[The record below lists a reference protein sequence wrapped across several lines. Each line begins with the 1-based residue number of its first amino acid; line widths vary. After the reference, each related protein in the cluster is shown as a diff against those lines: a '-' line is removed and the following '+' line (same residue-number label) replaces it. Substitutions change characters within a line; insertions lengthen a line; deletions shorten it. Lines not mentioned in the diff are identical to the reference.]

1 MTKLSW
7 LLGLFAPVLSGV
19 FCCCF
24 GADPSEGPIAG
35 DLRPGG
41 TVSPSIVDSSTL
53 TGKVICG
60 YQGWFNCEG
69 DGANLGWTHWAR
81 DRRKSM
87 GPKNATVDLWP
98 DLSELPA
105 ESRFKTRFR
114 HEDGRVAE
122 VFSSATPEVV
132 DMHFRWMQEYGID
145 GVFLQRFA
153 NGLDQGPLQRH
164 KDHVL
169 DLVRSEAARKGRV
182 YGIMYDLSGLRNG
195 QVRRVLSDYRQLME
209 EHAFDRDARYL
220 KHRGKPLVAVWGIG
234 FNDGRRYT
242 LSECVALVEALKEDG
257 CAVMLGVPSFWRDGT
272 RDATDDEQL
281 KNLIGKADIVSPWTV
296 GRYQTPQQAIR
307 HAESVW
313 RTDQDWC
320 DARGVDFLPVAFPGF
335 SWHQLKGSQLNLI
348 PRRGGDFFWSQVFG
362 ANQAGCRMLYV
373 AMFDEVDEGTAVFK
387 CDPDPPVSETENFLS
402 LKETPRDHY
411 LKLVGEAAKGFR
423 GEFKIKREMP
433 RR

>member
-1 MTKLSW
+1 M
-7 LLGLFAPVLSGV
+7 
-19 FCCCF
+19 
-24 GADPSEGPIAG
+24 
-35 DLRPGG
+35 
-41 TVSPSIVDSSTL
+41 
-53 TGKVICG
+53 
-60 YQGWFNCEG
+60 
-69 DGANLGWTHWAR
+69 
-81 DRRKSM
+81 
-87 GPKNATVDLWP
+87 
-98 DLSELPA
+98 
-105 ESRFKTRFR
+105 
-114 HEDGRVAE
+114 
-122 VFSSATPEVV
+122 
-132 DMHFRWMQEYGID
+132 
-145 GVFLQRFA
+145 
-153 NGLDQGPLQRH
+153 
-164 KDHVL
+164 
-169 DLVRSEAARKGRV
+169 
-182 YGIMYDLSGLRNG
+182 
-195 QVRRVLSDYRQLME
+195 
-209 EHAFDRDARYL
+209 
-220 KHRGKPLVAVWGIG
+220 AVWGIG

-281 KNLIGKADIVSPWTV
+281 KNLIAKADIVSPWTV

-320 DARGVDFLPVAFPGF
+320 DAHGVDFLPVAFPGF
-335 SWHQLKGSQLNLI
+335 SWHQLKGSQLDLI

-402 LKETPRDHY
+402 LKETPKDHY
-411 LKLVGEAAKGFR
+411 LNLVGEAAKGFR

>member
-1 MTKLSW
+1 
-7 LLGLFAPVLSGV
+7 
-19 FCCCF
+19 
-24 GADPSEGPIAG
+24 
-35 DLRPGG
+35 
-41 TVSPSIVDSSTL
+41 
-53 TGKVICG
+53 
-60 YQGWFNCEG
+60 
-69 DGANLGWTHWAR
+69 
-81 DRRKSM
+81 
-87 GPKNATVDLWP
+87 
-98 DLSELPA
+98 
-105 ESRFKTRFR
+105 
-114 HEDGRVAE
+114 
-122 VFSSATPEVV
+122 
-132 DMHFRWMQEYGID
+132 
-145 GVFLQRFA
+145 
-153 NGLDQGPLQRH
+153 
-164 KDHVL
+164 
-169 DLVRSEAARKGRV
+169 
-182 YGIMYDLSGLRNG
+182 MYDLSGLRNG

-348 PRRGGDFFWSQVFG
+348 
-362 ANQAGCRMLYV
+362 
-373 AMFDEVDEGTAVFK
+373 
-387 CDPDPPVSETENFLS
+387 
-402 LKETPRDHY
+402 
-411 LKLVGEAAKGFR
+411 R
-423 GEFKIKREMP
+423 GEEVIFSGLRSSERIKQVVACFTLQCSTKSMKELRFLNVIQILPLARP
-433 RR
+433 RIFFL